1 LLNTRTKETTS
12 VAQVFNCDNCDEDLD
27 NVATSDIEKRTKID
41 IVFEKQVTHVEG
53 EIKSCPTCHSVTK
66 GKFPADFHGPLQ

>member
-1 LLNTRTKETTS
+1 M
-12 VAQVFNCDNCDEDLD
+12 FNCDNCDEDLD